1 MAATHSEQIITCPQ
15 AKSCSVVV
23 TGTKG
28 EDEKFLHPAMG
39 TSGLSRRVEDSESIA
54 VLAAEVAIL
63 FLFKVLSQDLV

>member
-1 MAATHSEQIITCPQ
+1 M
-15 AKSCSVVV
+15 V

-39 TSGLSRRVEDSESIA
+39 TSGLSRRAEDSESIA